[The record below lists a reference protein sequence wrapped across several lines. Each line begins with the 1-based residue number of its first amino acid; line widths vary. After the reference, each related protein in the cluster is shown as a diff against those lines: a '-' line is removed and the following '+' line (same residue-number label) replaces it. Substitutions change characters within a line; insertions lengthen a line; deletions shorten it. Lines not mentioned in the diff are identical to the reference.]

1 MPTYS
6 FSNKNS
12 SEIFDMFLSISERE
26 DYLKNNPHIEQL
38 ISAPA
43 IVSGISK
50 KPDAGFRDILKNIK
64 KKHSQGLTR
73 STVNTF

>member
-12 SEIFDMFLSISERE
+12 SEIFDMFLSITERE